1 MEERQIIDFHFL
13 RLSKVTK
20 LTKINLKW
28 IKDLNLRLETIK
40 LLEDNLGK
48 KLVNNGL
55 GNNFLDMTPSVPTP
69 KAKSANVTSNLKA
82 SAQQMKN

>member
-1 MEERQIIDFHFL
+1 MIDFHFL

-28 IKDLNLRLETIK
+28 IKDLNLRLDTIK

-55 GNNFLDMTPSVPTP
+55 GNNFLDVTPSVPTP